1 MQFRNKMPITIKRIR
16 EGSQAEQLEVQ
27 LGWEVHSIG
36 NKPLEGL
43 TIAQA
48 STLLRQG
55 MAPLRRCM
63 VIRRVPLDALSV
75 ADLSYKLKGI
85 TQAQVVPY
93 LKQFGYNAQSA
104 RSWEPDA
111 EHPELR
117 LGMIDGHRKHGKCK
131 HTWYVLVGKMVATEV
146 SSTHLWQVERR
157 LAHIRAFLH
166 DSVKQE
172 LGDVYKLY
180 FESARFARFG
190 GPPGTTAR
198 MASWLTALSK
208 AINVKTLSP
217 TLVAF
222 IMRFVETPSLNQ
234 TAGHT
239 LPVSEPLSAAALTVE
254 GIGQQKDEKV
264 TALIDEGMGQQKDG
278 KVEEEPD
285 ESITSDVPDDKS
297 VEGTDEEARV
307 VQRELSLLEDD
318 EMPML

>member
-1 MQFRNKMPITIKRIR
+1 MEARLEASLSMVFDTGSGKQETRVFTEQPLGLQFRSQMPITIKRIR

-172 LGDVYKLY
+172 LGNAYNFY
-180 FESARFARFG
+180 FETAHFAHFG

-198 MASWLTALSK
+198 
-208 AINVKTLSP
+208 
-217 TLVAF
+217 
-222 IMRFVETPSLNQ
+222 
-234 TAGHT
+234 
-239 LPVSEPLSAAALTVE
+239 
-254 GIGQQKDEKV
+254 IG
-264 TALIDEGMGQQKDG
+264 
-278 KVEEEPD
+278 
-285 ESITSDVPDDKS
+285 S
-297 VEGTDEEARV
+297 
-307 VQRELSLLEDD
+307 
-318 EMPML
+318 